1 MDNADMPD
9 AHRKMSEITVGL
21 PTKSAKIRALDD
33 AGYSRSEIA
42 KFMGIRYQHVR
53 NVLVAPKPK
62 GERGLS
68 EPSAPWV
75 AGHPPPME
83 EIVVGMKTKAE
94 KIRALAREGHERAEI
109 ARFLGVRYQHVY
121 NVLKQSEAAE
131 APATAGTDAAQQWV
145 KVGPGGGVVI
155 PTAFLQALGVKEGSE
170 VQLRL
175 EEDEV
180 TIVPRSTVIRRVQ
193 ERVRKYV
200 PEGVSLVDELIAER
214 RREAEREERG
224 G

>member
-1 MDNADMPD
+1 MDNTGMPD
-9 AHRKMSEITVGL
+9 EHRKMTEITAGL
-21 PTKSAKIRALDD
+21 PTKSAKIRALND

-42 KFMGIRYQHVR
+42 NFMGIKYQHVR

-62 GERGLS
+62 SERGLS
-68 EPSAPWV
+68 EPAPPW
-75 AGHPPPME
+75 AANHRRPME
-83 EIVVGMKTKAE
+83 EIVAGMKTKAE
-94 KIRALAREGHERAEI
+94 KIRALAYEGHERAEI

-131 APATAGTDAAQQWV
+131 TPATAGTDTAQQWV
-145 KVGPGGGVVI
+145 KVGPGGGVAV
-155 PTAFLQALGVKEGSE
+155 PVAFLQALGVKEGSE
-170 VQLRL
+170 VQIRL

-180 TIVPRSTVIRRVQ
+180 KIMPRSAVIRRVQ

-214 RREAEREERG
+214 RREAEREGRG

>member
-1 MDNADMPD
+1 MDNADMPGER
-9 AHRKMSEITVGL
+9 RKMSEITAGL

-42 KFMGIRYQHVR
+42 NFMGIRYQHVR
-53 NVLVAPKPK
+53 NVLVAPRPK
-62 GERGLS
+62 SERGLS
-68 EPSAPWV
+68 EPAAPWV
-75 AGHPPPME
+75 TDQPRPME

-94 KIRALAREGHERAEI
+94 KIRALASEGYERADI

-131 APATAGTDAAQQWV
+131 APAIAGPGAALQWV
-145 KVGPGGGVVI
+145 TVGPAGSVVI
-155 PTAFLQALGVKEGSE
+155 PAAFRQALGVKEGSE
-170 VQLRL
+170 VQLQL
-175 EEDEV
+175 EEDG
-180 TIVPRSTVIRRVQ
+180 IRIMPRSTVIRRVQ

-214 RREAEREERG
+214 RREAEREEQG